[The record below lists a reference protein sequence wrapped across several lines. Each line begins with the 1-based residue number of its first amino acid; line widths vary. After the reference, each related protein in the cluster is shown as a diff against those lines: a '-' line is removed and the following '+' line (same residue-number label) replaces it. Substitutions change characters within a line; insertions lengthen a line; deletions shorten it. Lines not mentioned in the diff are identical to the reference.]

1 MLYDY
6 YAAFSVQEREG
17 NREEKRE
24 KERENI
30 DDLVRGKGKYAEI
43 NDLRARTALLV
54 TALGIDSKLPDA
66 RSRPD
71 RIDPKAY
78 ARTGEGQ
85 SPSGLKTV
93 MHSGGSYNSYIACR
107 LAELDLL
114 GIDSH
119 ADLHGLPE
127 GSWSLELPLTLASP
141 FYSRDDIPFYII
153 DNPLRVDKVFGV
165 PYTAAPAWKGSLRWA
180 MMKEHLEP
188 VKKNPEQFARRRL
201 QHCLLFG
208 TEKGLE
214 SNPSGWS
221 AHLDRLGGKE
231 AQDTFRR
238 QLRDFFSAGKSPRKD
253 EETAHTAGM
262 LHFFPTFW
270 DRVEMAV
277 LNPHDRQYKT
287 GKNPIYYEVA
297 PRGARGMFRLLYVP
311 LYHLEETQ
319 NKKRN
324 YEAICDLR
332 AVAAAL
338 EPLLLQYGFSA
349 KKSLGWGVVEDSW
362 EQSRG
367 NLCLQGHDSPICFGS
382 FPELK
387 EKVNSLL
394 QEVG

>member
-1 MLYDY
+1 MLHDY
-6 YAAFSVQEREG
+6 YAAFSVQERKG
-17 NREEKRE
+17 NWEEKRE
-24 KERENI
+24 KERKNI
-30 DDLVRGKGKYAEI
+30 DDLVRGKGKYVEI
-43 NDLRARTALLV
+43 NDLRARSGLLV

-66 RSRPD
+66 NGRPN
-71 RIDPKAY
+71 RIDPKAF

-107 LAELDLL
+107 LSELDLL
-114 GIDSH
+114 GIDSQ

-141 FYSRDDIPFYII
+141 FYSRDDIPFYVI

-165 PYTAAPAWKGSLRWA
+165 PFTAAPAWKGSLRWT

-188 VKKNPEQFARRRL
+188 VEKNPEQFARRRL

-214 SNPSGWS
+214 TNPSGWA

-231 AQDTFRR
+231 AQDAFRR
-238 QLRDFFSAGKSPRKD
+238 QVKDLFSAGKGTQQF
-253 EETAHTAGM
+253 EETAHTVGM

-270 DRVEMAV
+270 DKVEMAV
-277 LNPHDRQYKT
+277 LNPHDRKYKA
-287 GKNPIYYEVA
+287 GKNPIYYEVV
-297 PRGARGMFRLLYVP
+297 PRGAGGIFRLLYVP
-311 LYHLEETQ
+311 LHHLEKTQ
-319 NKKRN
+319 DKKRI
-324 YEAICDLR
+324 YEAICDLK

-338 EPLLLQYGFSA
+338 GALLLKYGFSA
-349 KKSLGWGVVEDSW
+349 KKSLGWGVVQDSW

-367 NLCLQGHDSPICFGS
+367 NLCLQGLDSPVCFGCFS
-382 FPELK
+382 ELE
-387 EKVNSLL
+387 EKVNFLL